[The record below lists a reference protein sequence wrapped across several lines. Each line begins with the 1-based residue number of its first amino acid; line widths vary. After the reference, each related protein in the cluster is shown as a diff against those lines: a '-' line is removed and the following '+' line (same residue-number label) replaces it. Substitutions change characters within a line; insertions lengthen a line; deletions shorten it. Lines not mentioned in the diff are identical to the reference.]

1 MKNKITS
8 KLLLILV
15 FALFVGMALGS
26 GSKDEDSGKK
36 EIVDSEES
44 EEDTE
49 AEEEDKA
56 SVPEEEAEEAE
67 GEMEA
72 VTIEEQVLVEQDGIK
87 ITATEMTE
95 DSFWGQGVM
104 LLIENDSDKNISVGC
119 KALIINDYMI
129 TDLFSTSVAAG
140 KKAK

>member
-49 AEEEDKA
+49 AEEED
-56 SVPEEEAEEAE
+56 
-67 GEMEA
+67 
-72 VTIEEQVLVEQDGIK
+72 
-87 ITATEMTE
+87 
-95 DSFWGQGVM
+95 
-104 LLIENDSDKNISVGC
+104 
-119 KALIINDYMI
+119 
-129 TDLFSTSVAAG
+129 
-140 KKAK
+140 

>member
-56 SVPEEEAEEAE
+56 SEPEAEEAE

-72 VTIEEQVLVEQDGIK
+72 VTVEEQVLVEQDGIK

-119 KALIINDYMI
+119 KALMII
-129 TDLFSTSVAAG
+129 
-140 KKAK
+140 